1 MVSPDPV
8 PDPPKLEWVLFD
20 SFHLSN
26 LSSNPIA
33 SAFESSLKLV
43 CFLFVFFSIS
53 GVLTLDQVVVLL
65 FPD

>member
-33 SAFESSLKLV
+33 SAFESSLKVV
-43 CFLFVFFSIS
+43 CCFFFFSIS

>member
-1 MVSPDPV
+1 MVSPDPL

-33 SAFESSLKLV
+33 SAFES
-43 CFLFVFFSIS
+43 FLSFFFFFSIS
-53 GVLTLDQVVVLL
+53 DALTLDQVVVLL